1 MGFFQTTRQLC
12 VGLAVCCSLMGC
24 GAPQDAAQGPLVPDK
39 APDSLRL
46 ASHNVH
52 FIRSNRDTGAW
63 SLADWDARKEGL
75 DATFKAINADI
86 IAFQEMV
93 SIGETED
100 RSVNLA
106 RDFLRTRNPDYAIA
120 ASGDWRVFPT
130 RQPIFYRKDRI
141 KLLDQGWFYFDDADE
156 VAHETSL
163 SEFWIYYCSWAKFA
177 DRQGRA
183 FYVYN
188 LHFHYHDPNRRETA
202 ARVLASRIAPVLE
215 QGVPVFAMGDTNALS
230 DGLAV
235 HILRKAGLKISE
247 AVGATFHFNAGLGL
261 YGAIDRIGS
270 TAQVTQTGGP
280 WVVRQQ
286 FDGAWP
292 SDHYPIVADFRLP

>member
-1 MGFFQTTRQLC
+1 MRFFLNVRVVMTYLTFCAALI
-12 VGLAVCCSLMGC
+12 GC
-24 GAPQDAAQGPLVPDK
+24 TPLSPTPQDPWVPERV
-39 APDSLRL
+39 PGSLRL

-52 FIRSNRDTGAW
+52 FIRTDRRSGAW
-63 SLADWDARKEGL
+63 SLADWDRRKEAL
-75 DATFKAINADI
+75 DATFKALDADI

-93 SIGETED
+93 SMGATED

-106 RDFLRTRNPDYAIA
+106 QEFLQARNPDYAIA
-120 ASGDWRVFPT
+120 ATGDWKVFPT
-130 RQPIFYRKDRI
+130 RQPIFYRKDRLA
-141 KLLDQGWFYFDDADE
+141 LLDQGWFYFDDPSE

-163 SEFWIYYCSWAKFA
+163 SEFWIYYCSWAKFS

-188 LHFHYHDPNRRETA
+188 LHFHYHDPNRREIA
-202 ARVLASRIAPVLE
+202 AQVLAQHIAPALE
-215 QGVPVFAMGDTNALS
+215 RGVPVFAMGDTNALS
-230 DGLAV
+230 DGLTV

-270 TAQVTQTGGP
+270 TVQIEQTGGP

-286 FDGAWP
+286 FDGDWP

>member
-1 MGFFQTTRQLC
+1 MQLFQTARHLIT
-12 VGLAVCCSLMGC
+12 GLAFCYALAGC
-24 GAPQDAAQGPLVPDK
+24 APFMSNSGDPLVPDRM
-39 APDSLRL
+39 PDSLRL

-52 FIRSNRDTGAW
+52 FIRSDRHSGAW
-63 SLADWDARKEGL
+63 SLADWDRRKDAL
-75 DATFKAINADI
+75 DATFKALDADI
-86 IAFQEMV
+86 VAFQEMV
-93 SIGETED
+93 SMGDTQD

-106 RDFLRTRNPDYAIA
+106 REYLQARNPKYAIA
-120 ASGDWRVFPT
+120 GSGDWRVFPT
-130 RQPIFYRKDRI
+130 RQPIFYRKDRL
-141 KLLDQGWFYFDDADE
+141 KLLDQGWFYFDDPSE
-156 VAHETSL
+156 VAHETTL

-188 LHFHYHDPNRRETA
+188 LHFHYHDPNKRETA
-202 ARVLASRIAPVLE
+202 AHALAQRIAPAL
-215 QGVPVFAMGDTNALS
+215 QRGDPVFAMGDTNALS

-235 HILRKAGLKISE
+235 HILRKTGLKISE
-247 AVGATFHFNAGLGL
+247 AVGATFHFNTGLGL

-270 TAQVTQTGGP
+270 APQIEQVGGP

-286 FDGAWP
+286 FEGNWP